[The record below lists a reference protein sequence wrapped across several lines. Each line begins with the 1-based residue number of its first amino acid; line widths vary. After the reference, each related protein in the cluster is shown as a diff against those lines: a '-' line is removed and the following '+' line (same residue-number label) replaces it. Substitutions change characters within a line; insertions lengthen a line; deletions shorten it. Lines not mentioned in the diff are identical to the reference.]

1 MKLERQCI
9 GQQLVVPGQAH
20 TMHVEG
26 LSAANVPP
34 AVIEVLCRGGSFPCV
49 PPGLSELGECAA
61 GRFWTAYGRQLPGAR
76 EGAEV
81 IQAAD
86 GGASGPRLVAP
97 AETAQGSQESGA
109 GSEVATWPPAPG
121 WGLVPR
127 LVLVTNVLAGGP
139 SCNVPAVDEMRRNSA
154 NTFLYKCAS
163 LFSEI

>member
-61 GRFWTAYGRQLPGAR
+61 GRFWTAYGRQLPGAFPH
-76 EGAEV
+76 
-81 IQAAD
+81 AAD
-86 GGASGPRLVAP
+86 
-97 AETAQGSQESGA
+97 
-109 GSEVATWPPAPG
+109 
-121 WGLVPR
+121 
-127 LVLVTNVLAGGP
+127 
-139 SCNVPAVDEMRRNSA
+139 
-154 NTFLYKCAS
+154 
-163 LFSEI
+163 